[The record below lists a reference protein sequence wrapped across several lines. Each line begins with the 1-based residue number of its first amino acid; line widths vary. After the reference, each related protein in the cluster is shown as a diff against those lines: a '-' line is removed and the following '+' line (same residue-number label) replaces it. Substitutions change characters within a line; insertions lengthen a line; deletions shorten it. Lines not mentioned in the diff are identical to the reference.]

1 MREFQNPSNGYR
13 ETVSGLSILWTF
25 LCGFIYLAIRGVWT
39 HAIAALALVLVAGSF
54 TAGVGGVLVWIV
66 YALFAPTISAS
77 NTLERGWEEV
87 NQ

>member
-25 LCGFIYLAIRGVWT
+25 LFGFIYLAIRGVWS
-39 HAIAALALVLVAGSF
+39 HAIASLALVLVAGSF

-66 YALFAPTISAS
+66 YAFFAPTIIAS
-77 NTLERGWEEV
+77 NYLKRCWKEV
-87 NQ
+87 T